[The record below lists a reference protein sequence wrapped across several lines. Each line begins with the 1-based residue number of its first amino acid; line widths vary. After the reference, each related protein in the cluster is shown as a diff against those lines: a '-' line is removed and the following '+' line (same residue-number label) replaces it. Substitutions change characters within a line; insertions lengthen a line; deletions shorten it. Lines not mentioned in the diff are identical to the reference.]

1 MRWRVPAIACVTAAL
16 LAFAGSKLITKEY
29 VATARILIEPPGTSD
44 PRSALVVS
52 RVYLD
57 SLRTYTLFASSDE
70 LFMEAVETLGIRDPE
85 DPKPL
90 SRLKQTILEVEIP
103 RNTKV
108 LEIRATLADPE
119 KAQRLAVYIAEA
131 TVRLNQDLNAASD
144 EARTAAPRRA
154 RDHAAQ
160 RVRDAEKQLRLFA
173 VKEPVAGLEQELY
186 ALVLTRAIL
195 RYELLVSGRQQS
207 EQAGSDSGSR
217 GGAGNGAPDQ
227 PNAPRGRQTKSS
239 AGRMRDQVS
248 RLDGEIER
256 IRGTLALR
264 EARSS
269 ALEAEHSA
277 ALSIR
282 EDSEGRLL
290 QENAMQSARGERLQ
304 IVDRGVVPERHSY
317 PRVGLSVVV
326 STGLALVLSLLY
338 LTLQFS
344 FLQQK
349 EALRLRETR
358 DAPRG

>member
-1 MRWRVPAIACVTAAL
+1 MVLYDDKDVKMPEPVSAYEFLQYLAVRWRVPAIACVTAAL

-217 GGAGNGAPDQ
+217 GGAGNGGTGSAQRPTRPADEEQRRAHAGSSQ
-227 PNAPRGRQTKSS
+227 PVGRGDRTHPGY
-239 AGRMRDQVS
+239 AGP
-248 RLDGEIER
+248 
-256 IRGTLALR
+256 A
-264 EARSS
+264 
-269 ALEAEHSA
+269 
-277 ALSIR
+277 
-282 EDSEGRLL
+282 
-290 QENAMQSARGERLQ
+290 
-304 IVDRGVVPERHSY
+304 
-317 PRVGLSVVV
+317 
-326 STGLALVLSLLY
+326 
-338 LTLQFS
+338 
-344 FLQQK
+344 
-349 EALRLRETR
+349 
-358 DAPRG
+358 